1 MTKVWYNNI
10 YKKFFINN
18 EYKLNYEMKE
28 GKTKSNAKI

>member
-18 EYKLNYEMKE
+18 EYKLNKE